1 MIFGVFAKKN
11 NSFRLPENTDT
22 PVIMI
27 GPGTGIAPFR
37 AFLEARAATN
47 AKGKNWLFFGDQ
59 HEKSDFLYRDEIL
72 AWQSSGLLTRLDLA
86 WSRDQAEKVYVQ
98 HKILA
103 AAAELWSWLE
113 NGAHLYICGDASR
126 MAKDVHNALLQVA
139 QTAGSL
145 TPESAA
151 KYFETLQTAKRYL
164 RDVY

>member
-1 MIFGVFAKKN
+1 
-11 NSFRLPENTDT
+11 
-22 PVIMI
+22 
-27 GPGTGIAPFR
+27 
-37 AFLEARAATN
+37 
-47 AKGKNWLFFGDQ
+47 
-59 HEKSDFLYRDEIL
+59 
-72 AWQSSGLLTRLDLA
+72 
-86 WSRDQAEKVYVQ
+86 VQ